1 MDEISEID
9 IGIWHILS
17 SLWFL
22 FTKRGTITLGILSS
36 QDGNAEV
43 DIKRKKIMLNFK
55 SEFCK
60 WLDVF
65 TVSYSATSLIQHNK
79 CERR

>member
-43 DIKRKKIMLNFK
+43 DIKRKK
-55 SEFCK
+55 
-60 WLDVF
+60 
-65 TVSYSATSLIQHNK
+65 
-79 CERR
+79 

>member
-22 FTKRGTITLGILSS
+22 FTKRGTKTLGILSS

-43 DIKRKKIMLNFK
+43 DIKRKKNVQF
-55 SEFCK
+55 
-60 WLDVF
+60 
-65 TVSYSATSLIQHNK
+65 
-79 CERR
+79 

>member
-22 FTKRGTITLGILSS
+22 FTKRGTKKLGILSS

-43 DIKRKKIMLNFK
+43 DIKRKK
-55 SEFCK
+55 
-60 WLDVF
+60 
-65 TVSYSATSLIQHNK
+65 K
-79 CERR
+79 C

>member
-1 MDEISEID
+1 MDEISEMD

-22 FTKRGTITLGILSS
+22 FTKRGTKTLGILSS

-43 DIKRKKIMLNFK
+43 DIKRKKKMLNFK
-55 SEFCK
+55 SEFANGWKC
-60 WLDVF
+60 LP
-65 TVSYSATSLIQHNK
+65 SLTALHL
-79 CERR
+79 

>member
-22 FTKRGTITLGILSS
+22 FTKRGTKTLGILSS

-43 DIKRKKIMLNFK
+43 DIKRKKILQMVARVYRLLQRYTFN
-55 SEFCK
+55 
-60 WLDVF
+60 
-65 TVSYSATSLIQHNK
+65 SA
-79 CERR
+79 

>member
-22 FTKRGTITLGILSS
+22 FTKRGTKTLGILSS

-43 DIKRKKIMLNFK
+43 DIKRKKKCKILSQNFANG
-55 SEFCK
+55 CTC
-60 WLDVF
+60 LP
-65 TVSYSATSLIQHNK
+65 SLTALHL
-79 CERR
+79 